1 MVKFL
6 KGFVLVI
13 LIFILLIVT
22 GWLTL
27 PYWISPIALRFLP
40 EGSHIEL
47 SERARFIKNGVRL
60 ANIKYNVSGC
70 AVTQLNDVTLT
81 YQNKRFLMNVDN
93 LDVDT
98 HCLEN
103 LPKSETQSNPFSLI
117 DLQQRLPLFDVS
129 VKRLSITPW
138 QQYAGA
144 LTLDNDGEQQH
155 LNYQSEHVSGSLV
168 LNQQQELVIKS
179 LHFTLPDANESLDL
193 NGQIVIPTDFDRV
206 PLNGQF
212 SASFSS
218 RYFEQPVLIDL
229 SWVDWK
235 GTLIAKVK
243 GDNSAQ
249 QESDIELINFPWT
262 LTNTQFSIEQ
272 GKWSWPYSSMPLSGG
287 LSATLSDWQDNYTK
301 AILQARANLLT
312 DGHGGKANLVLSVGP
327 DSISLADNTIRFQL
341 TGKASMQDMAAY
353 ITVPGLVTDSLVD
366 PTAKLQ
372 PGSLVR
378 ATGHISPELTL
389 QEARFPLAGISIT
402 RKGINGRL
410 QSIVNATHTQWGAYK
425 LHLDGKAE
433 QFFPDQGLWQWKFW
447 GNGNVKPLNAKWDVG
462 GQGQWLNNLIKIES
476 MTSGLNQISY
486 GQIHVVS
493 PRLALTQPIV
503 WQRSE
508 TEPSFNGAVQLH
520 ARQVD
525 FLYGGYLPKTLLELD
540 LTGTD
545 PNSFTWKGQ
554 LAANPVGPIR
564 MNGRW
569 DGKRLRG
576 EAWWPKQ
583 SLRVFQSL
591 LAKDSEIK
599 IGSGTLYA
607 QAAFSAAAKQG
618 FEAGGHFVVKD
629 GSAWLK
635 DGEVTGVDFTASYR
649 LKDHIW
655 QLGTKGP
662 IKLEITHL
670 DNLFDMRNI
679 TANLQ
684 GYYPYSNRQ
693 PLILSHVGVDM
704 LGGHV
709 SMTDFRLPQQ
719 KPTSLQVNEIE
730 LSELFTVLKPK
741 QLAMS
746 GKVSGELPLYVD
758 NPQWLIKDGWVE
770 NVGFLTLR
778 LDQQLVDSIVKDNI
792 AAGVAMDWLRYV
804 EISRLRADI
813 NVSNLGILNMAV
825 RLEGVNTAKNK
836 QKPVILNYTQEE
848 NIFQL
853 WRSLRF
859 GDNLQDWVEQQL
871 DDWVEKKSTG

>member
-1 MVKFL
+1 MVKFI
-6 KGFVLVI
+6 KGLLLVI
-13 LIFILLIVT
+13 LILILLLMT
-22 GWLTL
+22 CWFTL
-27 PYWISPIALRFLP
+27 PYWISPVAQHFLP
-40 EGSHIEL
+40 EGSQLVL
-47 SERARFIKNGVRL
+47 SERPKFIPRGIRL
-60 ANIKYNVSGC
+60 ENAKFNLSNC
-70 AVTQLNDVTLT
+70 PLTQLNDITVV
-81 YQNKRFLMNVDN
+81 YQNQRFVMNVDN

-103 LPKSETQSNPFSLI
+103 LPKSESESSTFSLI
-117 DLQQRLPLFDVS
+117 DLQKRLPMFNVS
-129 VKRLSITPW
+129 VKHLSIMPW
-138 QQYAGA
+138 EQYAGH
-144 LTLDNDGEQQH
+144 LTLSNDGNKQQV
-155 LNYQSEHVSGSLV
+155 NYQSEHVSGSVV
-168 LNQQQELVIKS
+168 LNQQQELVIQS
-179 LHFTLPDANESLDL
+179 LHFAIPDAGESLDL
-193 NGQIVIPTDFDRV
+193 NGQVVIPTNLDSI

-218 RYFEQPVLIDL
+218 NYFEQPVLMDL
-229 SWVDWK
+229 NWSDWK
-235 GTLIAKVK
+235 GNLIAKVK
-243 GDNSAQ
+243 SDNSAQ
-249 QESDIELINFPWT
+249 NEADIELINFPWT
-262 LTNTQFSIEQ
+262 LTNEQFSIEQ
-272 GKWSWPYSSMPLSGG
+272 GQWSWPYSSMPLSGG
-287 LSATLSDWQDNYTK
+287 LSITLNEWQDNYTK
-301 AILQARANLLT
+301 AMLQARANLLT

-327 DSISLADNTIRFQL
+327 DPISLADNNIRFQL
-341 TGKASMQDMAAY
+341 TGKASMADMAAY
-353 ITVPGLVTDSLVD
+353 ITVPGLITDSLVD
-366 PTAKLQ
+366 PTVRLQ

-378 ATGHISPELTL
+378 ATGHVSPEITL
-389 QEARFPLAGISIT
+389 QEARFPLAGISVT
-402 RKGINGRL
+402 MNGINGRL
-410 QSIVNATHTQWGAYK
+410 QSIINATHTQWGAYK

-447 GNGNVKPLNAKWDVG
+447 GNGNVRPLSAKWDVG
-462 GQGQWLNNLIKIES
+462 GQGQWQNSIINIDT

-486 GQIHVVS
+486 GAIHVES
-493 PRLALTQPIV
+493 PRIALTQPII

-508 TEPSFNGAVQLH
+508 NEPSFTGAIQLH
-520 ARQVD
+520 AGKVD
-525 FLYGGYLPKTLLELD
+525 FSNDGYLPKTLLDLD
-540 LTGTD
+540 LKGKD
-545 PNSFTWKGQ
+545 PSNFTWKGQ

-564 MNGRW
+564 LNGRW

-591 LAKDSEIK
+591 LAKDSDIK
-599 IGSGTLYA
+599 IAGGTLYA
-607 QAAFSAAAKQG
+607 QAAFSAAAQQG
-618 FEAGGHFVVKD
+618 LEAGGHFVVKD

-655 QLGTKGP
+655 ELGNKGP
-662 IKLEITHL
+662 IKLEIEHL

-684 GYYPYSNRQ
+684 GFYPYSHRK
-693 PLILSHVGVDM
+693 PLVLSHVAVDM
-704 LGGHV
+704 LKGHV
-709 SMTDFRLPQQ
+709 SMTDFRLPPQ
-719 KPTSLQVNEIE
+719 KPTTLQVKDIE

-758 NPQWLIKDGWVE
+758 NPEWLIKDGWIE
-770 NVGFLTLR
+770 NNGDLTLR
-778 LDQQLVDSIVKDNI
+778 LDQQLVDSIIKDNI

-825 RLEGVNTAKNK
+825 RLEGVNSAKNK
-836 QKPVILNYTQEE
+836 QKPIILNYTQEE

-871 DDWVEKKSTG
+871 DDFVEKKSHK